1 MEFKTKTVG
10 SRCVINNTE
19 VQKKKKDVSDQQDKM
34 EISQKISKDST
45 ALGILIGTFIY
56 FDSLFQYVF
65 NFWDFYHY
73 KMQRIVNDNK

>member
-1 MEFKTKTVG
+1 
-10 SRCVINNTE
+10 
-19 VQKKKKDVSDQQDKM
+19 M